1 MTGLAPLIVILGP
14 TASGKS
20 TLGLELAQKLN
31 GEILVCDSTQIYRH
45 FDIGTGK
52 IPPAEQQGI
61 AHHLVDL
68 LDPEEIFTAGEYR
81 RRALE
86 VLDDLRRR
94 KKLPIITAGTGLYLR
109 ALLEGLADTPERSA
123 EIRDRLR
130 ASAQL
135 HGAAHLHRLLT
146 RLDPE
151 SAARIAPP
159 DTQKIIRAIEM
170 RLVAGK
176 SATEIHRGGRTPL
189 EGYQPIRIGLAPPR
203 EALYQRIH
211 SRIDAMIQPAGS
223 KKSPSSSKTEF
234 PRTPSP
240 SNSSATPNGA
250 RSSPKNFP
258 KTKHYKKSSSPPAA
272 TPNASSLGFAANQ
285 TSTGSPGSATLR
297 KFRALLSKFRI
308 RKFPEVFAKNL
319 TPASP
324 SGIVPPLIGNAMA
337 SASPALKTSPLQPED
352 WIRAAF
358 ARLASEGIE
367 AVRVELL
374 ARDLGVSKG
383 SFYWHFQD
391 REELLGRMFDR
402 WEKEEI
408 DWLDETVITPKA
420 AARWARFVHHCT
432 DQQLARLESAMRTWA
447 RRDER
452 VAARIAA
459 IEKKRTAHIASVLR
473 AIGFAPAP
481 AESWAEITLLVYLGW
496 LDRVTRDLNFQ
507 NSGRTLD
514 EFFSDL
520 ILAASDRSADHT
532 A

>member
-20 TLGLELAQKLN
+20 ALGLELAQKLN

-130 ASAQL
+130 SRAQL

-176 SATEIHRGGRTPL
+176 SATEIHRSGRTPL

-211 SRIDAMIQPAGS
+211 SRIDAMIQAGWIEEVAQLVKNGIPADAKPFQFIGYSEWRAFLAQKFS
-223 KKSPSSSKTEF
+223 KEEALQKIQQSTRRYAKRQLTWFRREPDVHWL
-234 PRTPSP
+234 
-240 SNSSATPNGA
+240 A
-250 RSSPKNFP
+250 
-258 KTKHYKKSSSPPAA
+258 
-272 TPNASSLGFAANQ
+272 GFGDA
-285 TSTGSPGSATLR
+285 
-297 KFRALLSKFRI
+297 
-308 RKFPEVFAKNL
+308 PEI
-319 TPASP
+319 S
-324 SGIVPPLIGNAMA
+324 
-337 SASPALKTSPLQPED
+337 
-352 WIRAAF
+352 RAAF
-358 ARLASEGIE
+358 
-367 AVRVELL
+367 
-374 ARDLGVSKG
+374 
-383 SFYWHFQD
+383 
-391 REELLGRMFDR
+391 
-402 WEKEEI
+402 EI
-408 DWLDETVITPKA
+408 
-420 AARWARFVHHCT
+420 
-432 DQQLARLESAMRTWA
+432 S
-447 RRDER
+447 
-452 VAARIAA
+452 
-459 IEKKRTAHIASVLR
+459 
-473 AIGFAPAP
+473 
-481 AESWAEITLLVYLGW
+481 
-496 LDRVTRDLNFQ
+496 
-507 NSGRTLD
+507 NSQI
-514 EFFSDL
+514 S
-520 ILAASDRSADHT
+520 
-532 A
+532 